1 MKCPIGFLFQGSR
14 DSLSSYY
21 SNAGEVNYGKIN
33 VTGDIQFGLDYDYK
47 TVCLEIRIKQCRD
60 LAAADTKKVR
70 SDP

>member
-1 MKCPIGFLFQGSR
+1 MLIKNISFQGSR

-47 TVCLEIRIKQCRD
+47 TSCLEIRVKQCRN
-60 LAAADTKKVR
+60 LAPADVKKNK